1 VGRKK
6 CQKQAK
12 NALPR
17 GIIGCTWG
25 QPSEVSKKVP
35 GTVLGGFCPI
45 EPSGEEF
52 AITVPEGVYSPQEW

>member
-17 GIIGCTWG
+17 NILGYTLG
-25 QPSEVSKKVP
+25 QAKK
-35 GTVLGGFCPI
+35 GAWRHLGGLYVI

-52 AITVPEGVYSPQEW
+52 AITVPEGEYSPREW